1 MRPPESHYRRS
12 TGPAAKGCGSFHAAS
27 TRRMA
32 VWLLIALSGFWLL
45 TAVQTTYA
53 NPAADA
59 NPQVILQQAGR
70 LPATAIPGY
79 TGPRLASCAYFLDHQ
94 RCPQTAVTV
103 LSGRADP
110 ADMPPAATATWT
122 PARFADVCEAG
133 HEQPPQFFPIPLYLR
148 TSRLLI

>member
-12 TGPAAKGCGSFHAAS
+12 TGPAANGCGSFHAAS
-27 TRRMA
+27 TRRVA
-32 VWLLIALSGFWLL
+32 VWLLIALSGFWLPNAL
-45 TAVQTTYA
+45 RTTYA
-53 NPAADA
+53 KTADA
-59 NPQVILQQAGR
+59 GPRVILQQEGP
-70 LPATAIPGY
+70 LPATEVPGH
-79 TGPRLASCAYFLDHQ
+79 TGPRLASCGYFLDHQ
-94 RCPQTAVTV
+94 HCPQTAVTV

-122 PARFADVCEAG
+122 PARFADVREAG